1 MGFKR
6 FGARGPRVAK
16 TAQNH
21 AWVRR
26 YLGKRGVKTLKF
38 MKGSCIKLGSRRVA
52 LRCDVNM
59 QYGRAEIFDRQYGAM
74 LRRPP
79 LSELT
84 SARYLLRALEA
95 KGIVVPE
102 GVLKQWLLKYR
113 TGDAATTIEI
123 QTQFIYL
130 YTIPHILTYI
140 HT

>member
-1 MGFKR
+1 MGLE
-6 FGARGPRVAK
+6 AQEWPRRPK
-16 TAQNH
+16 ITPGT
-21 AWVRR
+21 RR

-113 TGDAATTIEI
+113 TRDAAATGSGSM
-123 QTQFIYL
+123 
-130 YTIPHILTYI
+130 
-140 HT
+140 

>member
-1 MGFKR
+1 
-6 FGARGPRVAK
+6 
-16 TAQNH
+16 
-21 AWVRR
+21 
-26 YLGKRGVKTLKF
+26 

-95 KGIVVPE
+95 KGIVVTE

-113 TGDAATTIEI
+113 TGDAAATGSGSIKSAIDLHEAHGAEL
-123 QTQFIYL
+123 QALPPENEAPYMYEFFNA
-130 YTIPHILTYI
+130 
-140 HT
+140 